1 MPTAARPMP
10 TVARPIAAPYVTA
23 LATCHGGS
31 ANGVTPLALFVF
43 SALTVASRPT
53 VDAAFEIVAFLRRAV
68 RRRGRPRGLAL
79 AGSGP
84 PRRPTA
90 GPGARDGGAAPTP
103 PGPGR

>member
-43 SALTVASRPT
+43 SAVTVASRPT
-53 VDAAFEIVAFLRRAV
+53 VDAAFEIVAFLRRPV
-68 RRRGRPRGLAL
+68 RRRGRPGCFAL
-79 AGSGP
+79 TGPARPGP
-84 PRRPTA
+84 PSPGPWPARPTA
-90 GPGARDGGAAPTP
+90 RP
-103 PGPGR
+103 P